1 MRYLVTGAAG
11 FLGYHLASRLSQQSG
26 NDVVV
31 IDTHRHGPPDD
42 AYLELCSRP
51 GVTRLDRDLTQ
62 LGEVL
67 DLPEADTVI
76 HLAALNGTQNFYQ
89 RPWQVLQDCSLPT
102 IHLLERY
109 RSSSMKHWVYAS
121 SSEIYADA
129 TQLVGLEI
137 PTGED
142 VPAAFGDLTN
152 PRWSYGYAKGLG
164 EVATWSA
171 LRKEE
176 CSSTV
181 LRFHNVFGPRM
192 GINHF
197 IPDFISRVSRQD
209 LSIYGAD
216 QTRAYAY
223 VDDAID
229 QITQLLASGNRAQ
242 GVFNIGSKVE
252 RSNRSVALEIMRMME
267 VDGELVDFGAPVGS
281 VARRCPDLSKLESVI
296 GEIHETPM
304 STALARTIDW
314 YQPAI
319 KGFEP

>member
-31 IDTHRHGPPDD
+31 VDTHRHAPPDD
-42 AYLELCSRP
+42 AYLELCLRP
-51 GVTRLDRDLTQ
+51 GVTRLDCDLTQ

-109 RSSSMKHWVYAS
+109 RSSSMTHWVYAS

-137 PTGED
+137 PTSED
-142 VPAAFGDLTN
+142 VPAAFGDLSN

-171 LRKEE
+171 IREE
-176 CSSTV
+176 GRNSTV

-223 VDDAID
+223 VDDALD
-229 QITQLLASGNRAQ
+229 QVTQLLASGDRAQ

-252 RSNRSVALEIMRMME
+252 RSNRSVALEIMRMMGVE
-267 VDGELVDFGAPVGS
+267 GGLVDFGAPVGS
-281 VARRCPDLSKLESVI
+281 VARRCPDLSKLESIV
-296 GEIHETPM
+296 GEIQETPM
-304 STALARTIDW
+304 STALANTIDW
-314 YQPAI
+314 YHPRI
-319 KGFEP
+319 DRVET

>member
-11 FLGYHLASRLSQQSG
+11 FLGYHLASRLSRQSG
-26 NDVVV
+26 NEVVV
-31 IDTHRHGPPDD
+31 VDTHRHGPPDT

-62 LGEVL
+62 LGEVF

-76 HLAALNGTQNFYQ
+76 HLAALNGTLNFYQ

-102 IHLLERY
+102 MHLLERY
-109 RSSSMKHWVYAS
+109 RSSSMTHWVYAS

-129 TQLVGLEI
+129 TELVGLRI
-137 PTGED
+137 PTGEE
-142 VPAAFGDLTN
+142 VPAAFDDLSN

-171 LRKEE
+171 LREEE
-176 CSSTV
+176 CRSTV

-197 IPDFISRVSRQD
+197 IPDFIARASRGD

-223 VDDAID
+223 VDDAMD
-229 QITQLLASGNRAQ
+229 QVTQLLGSGNRAQ

-252 RSNRSVALEIMRMME
+252 RSNRSVALEIMRRMG
-267 VDGELVDFGAPVGS
+267 VKGELVDFGAPVGS
-281 VARRCPDLSKLESVI
+281 VARRCPDLSKLEGVI
-296 GEIHETPM
+296 GEIQETPV
-304 STALARTIDW
+304 STALASTIDW
-314 YQPAI
+314 YQP
-319 KGFEP
+319 GSVRP